1 MGIEPVTTRCLVA
14 VLTTKLLGRW
24 RTGSPERDE
33 KTPQNPPTPCHLA
46 SARQHPENQQAY
58 GPVTSRTKTS
68 ISDHVVLGNMIS
80 NTQENGTPET
90 ASHRKSQITAGKNPE
105 DYRKAKLTKATCHS
119 KITLEMRHKKKSSQ
133 KTVSFRR
140 SAPLRCLEASDPL
153 ALKQTSPLQRTEAR
167 FTSSPSLFY
176 RHNPPNLCCYRNIH
190 PGGSNIAVLQPGQI
204 KAGAGARAALH
215 SHRPV
220 FFLSTQIL

>member
-119 KITLEMRHKKKSSQ
+119 KITLEMRHKKIVTENGFFPKKCATS
-133 KTVSFRR
+133 VPGSFRSPR
-140 SAPLRCLEASDPL
+140 SQANFAFTAHRG
-153 ALKQTSPLQRTEAR
+153 ALHLLTFLVLSPQPAKPMLLPQH
-167 FTSSPSLFY
+167 SSRWVKY
-176 RHNPPNLCCYRNIH
+176 R
-190 PGGSNIAVLQPGQI
+190 GTPGQI